1 LKLLGRIIKEGM
13 EKVGIWEK
21 VKGQSIL
28 GEGEN
33 ELICLAVGA
42 WGYSHKEG
50 ADYLGF
56 HYSTVR
62 RLLKEREMSINKAD
76 PHARKEG
83 IAEAARIK
91 LDVVERDGREGGRE
105 VDGR

>member
-1 LKLLGRIIKEGM
+1 M

-33 ELICLAVGA
+33 ELICLASGA
-42 WGYSHKEG
+42 WGYGRKEV
-50 ADYLGF
+50 ADYLGL
-56 HYSTVR
+56 HYSTVS
-62 RLLKEREMSINKAD
+62 RLLKKREMSINKAD
-76 PHARKEG
+76 PHAPKEE

-91 LDVVERDGREGGRE
+91 LDVVERDGRA
-105 VDGR
+105 